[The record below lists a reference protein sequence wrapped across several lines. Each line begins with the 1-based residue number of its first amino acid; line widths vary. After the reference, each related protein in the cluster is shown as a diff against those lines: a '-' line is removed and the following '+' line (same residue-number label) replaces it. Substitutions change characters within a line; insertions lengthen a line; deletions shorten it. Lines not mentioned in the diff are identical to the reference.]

1 MRRSVIRVILLCY
14 SQEDES
20 EVIDELD
27 KLLDDLEPSIVQ
39 ELPTVPTDKV
49 EEDHNIEDQLPDV
62 PTTVKKLKTSPFSM
76 NNQIFSGAE
85 RKSKDQDTRCSCSQ
99 LNVIRIFLF

>member
-1 MRRSVIRVILLCY
+1 MRISVIRVILLCY

-62 PTTVKKLKTSPFSM
+62 PTTVKKSFEFHHLH
-76 NNQIFSGAE
+76 
-85 RKSKDQDTRCSCSQ
+85 
-99 LNVIRIFLF
+99 

>member
-1 MRRSVIRVILLCY
+1 MRISVIRVILLCY

-39 ELPTVPTDKV
+39 ELPTVPADKV

-62 PTTVKKLKTSPFSM
+62 PTTVKKSFEFHHLH
-76 NNQIFSGAE
+76 
-85 RKSKDQDTRCSCSQ
+85 
-99 LNVIRIFLF
+99 

>member
-1 MRRSVIRVILLCY
+1 MRISVIRVILLCY

-62 PTTVKKLKTSPFSM
+62 PTTVKKALNLISPSSLNIKTIKYFQEPKGKAKTKTPVAVAAS
-76 NNQIFSGAE
+76 
-85 RKSKDQDTRCSCSQ
+85 
-99 LNVIRIFLF
+99 

>member
-1 MRRSVIRVILLCY
+1 MRRPVIRVILLCLL
-14 SQEDES
+14 QEDES

-62 PTTVKKLKTSPFSM
+62 PTTVKKALNFT
-76 NNQIFSGAE
+76 IFI
-85 RKSKDQDTRCSCSQ
+85 KH
-99 LNVIRIFLF
+99 

>member
-1 MRRSVIRVILLCY
+1 MRKSVIRVILLCY

-62 PTTVKKLKTSPFSM
+62 PTTVKKT
-76 NNQIFSGAE
+76 
-85 RKSKDQDTRCSCSQ
+85 
-99 LNVIRIFLF
+99 